1 VERPSITRDDVESA
15 FRELGERARAR
26 AVVVEIAVYGGVALM
41 LTFPGR
47 PATKDVD
54 AVARSDASVLRALVR
69 DLAQDRGWPE
79 DWLND
84 AVKGFLSGHDRDP
97 GATPLFRTYPSEEG
111 PGLRVYVATPEYL
124 LAMRCLAMRLD
135 RPEGPG
141 DVADI
146 ERLVG
151 LLGLSTAEA
160 VLDVVEKYYP
170 RGRIP
175 PKTRFGVEELMGRLA
190 DRKDA

>member
-41 LTFPGR
+41 RTFPGR

-84 AVKGFLSGHDRDP
+84 AVKGFLRGHDRDP

-124 LAMRCLAMRLD
+124 W
-135 RPEGPG
+135 P
-141 DVADI
+141 
-146 ERLVG
+146 
-151 LLGLSTAEA
+151 
-160 VLDVVEKYYP
+160 
-170 RGRIP
+170 
-175 PKTRFGVEELMGRLA
+175 
-190 DRKDA
+190 